1 MRLRCISAGRFAD
14 AANNGN
20 LVFVEVGE
28 MWERVPY
35 ISISGSPYA
44 RLNREGRSILL
55 CESLLGEF
63 FKEVA
68 ERRTGIPAKN
78 IQKCCTGRMKSTR
91 GAVFAYLGAKVVG

>member
-14 AANNGN
+14 FTNSGN

-28 MWERVPY
+28 VWERVTY

-44 RLNREGRSILL
+44 RLCREGHSILL

-63 FKEVA
+63 FEEVSD
-68 ERRTGIPAKN
+68 
-78 IQKCCTGRMKSTR
+78 GR
-91 GAVFAYLGAKVVG
+91 